1 MYTVIDG
8 KLFKNMLVGAYQLM
22 SQKYDIINQL
32 NVFPVPDGDTGN
44 NMLNTLRSMYS
55 MIGTMDENEP
65 VGIIAE
71 KAASGAIMGARGNS
85 GVILSQIIHGL
96 AKGLHGKKTA
106 TCRQMS
112 KAFQYGIL
120 YAYRAITTPVE
131 GTILSVARGIAKGT
145 REVIRVEPDFGKVL
159 EAAIVAGEEAL
170 ARTPK
175 QLKIL
180 ADANVVDAG
189 GQGLVFFLIG
199 CLNGLTGKVADVDV
213 KPMQPVIKRL
223 EAKGEDFSIDY
234 PYCTEF
240 IISPCKIGA
249 REVRKQLMSWG
260 ESMIVAE
267 GDNLVKVHIH
277 ARKPGRV
284 LDLAGSWGILHD
296 IKCDNM
302 IDQFHK
308 NKARQEKIAKKPLG
322 ILAVVSGKGW
332 ENIYTKLGCDVV
344 SGGQSMNPSV
354 QELSDAMEDGHYE
367 KYIILPNNKNIILA
381 AKQLKK
387 WVGDKVTIVES
398 KDPMQGLAAAMA
410 FSKDASTEENAAA
423 MTESLG
429 EIITGMVTTAVRDSK
444 IGDTIIHKDD
454 FMAMAPD
461 HKVITSKDLK
471 TAFFNLLE
479 QLVTDDTEVI
489 SVYYGAD
496 LDEETCKAFVKE
508 AETKYEDAEFEV
520 YEGDSSYLRNKSRLT
535 SDIKNA
541 KR

>member
-1 MYTVIDG
+1 M
-8 KLFKNMLVGAYQLM
+8 
-22 SQKYDIINQL
+22 
-32 NVFPVPDGDTGN
+32 
-44 NMLNTLRSMYS
+44 
-55 MIGTMDENEP
+55 
-65 VGIIAE
+65 
-71 KAASGAIMGARGNS
+71 
-85 GVILSQIIHGL
+85 
-96 AKGLHGKKTA
+96 
-106 TCRQMS
+106 
-112 KAFQYGIL
+112 
-120 YAYRAITTPVE
+120 E

-429 EIITGMVTTAVRDSK
+429 EITTGMVTTAVRDSK

-508 AETKYEDAEFEV
+508 AEAKYEDAEFEV
-520 YEGDSSYLRNKSRLT
+520 YEGDQPLYPLFVS
-535 SDIKNA
+535 A
-541 KR
+541 E

>member
-22 SQKYDIINQL
+22 SQKYDVINQL

-145 REVIRVEPDFGKVL
+145 REVIRVEPDFGKIL

-354 QELSDAMEDGHYE
+354 QELSDAMENGHYE

-398 KDPMQGLAAAMA
+398 RDPMQGLAAAMA
-410 FSKDASTEENAAA
+410 FSKDASPEDNAKA
-423 MTESLG
+423 MTESLS
-429 EIITGMVTTAVRDSK
+429 EITTGMVTTAVRDSK

-496 LDEETCKAFVKE
+496 LDEETCKTFVKE
-508 AETKYEDAEFEV
+508 AEAKYEDAEFEV
-520 YEGDSSYLRNKSRLT
+520 YEGNQPLYPLFVS
-535 SDIKNA
+535 A
-541 KR
+541 E